1 MKQHILGCV
10 RTRGKN
16 TTELSSWLRRKYTFL
31 KMTDVPPG
39 KSLVVPFVI
48 ITDGHDLMG
57 FVNAYDVLDLGFV
70 TIVKVDKQYWRS
82 TKRFDAMLH
91 NSIKI
96 NFLGLMEGTT
106 VCLDDD
112 VDEMSEKYFDIIDTY
127 HAVSSRD
134 DMQIFPIFVLKMANV
149 TINMPEGNN
158 DQSFH
163 PIAIEWFKRNWDK
176 VQITHV
182 SKCVA
187 QLLVRDELKI
197 PETSEGVFKYV
208 R

>member
-1 MKQHILGCV
+1 MKQHVLGCA

-39 KSLVVPFVI
+39 KSLVVPMII
-48 ITDGHDLMG
+48 ITDGHDIMG
-57 FVNAYDVLDLGFV
+57 FVNPYGVLDLGFV
-70 TIVKVDKQYWRS
+70 TIVKAEKQYWRS
-82 TKRFDAMLH
+82 TKRFDSMMLD
-91 NSIKI
+91 SIKK

-106 VCLDDD
+106 ISLEDD
-112 VDEMSEKYFDIIDTY
+112 VDEMSEKYFDVIDTY

-134 DMQIFPIFVLKMANV
+134 DMQVFPIYVLKMANV
-149 TINMPEGNN
+149 TINIPEGNN
-158 DQSFH
+158 AQSFH
-163 PIAIEWFKRNWDK
+163 PIAIDWLKRNWEK
-176 VQITHV
+176 VQTTHV

-187 QLLVRDELKI
+187 QLIVGDQIEI
-197 PETSEGVFKYV
+197 PEPSEGVFKYV